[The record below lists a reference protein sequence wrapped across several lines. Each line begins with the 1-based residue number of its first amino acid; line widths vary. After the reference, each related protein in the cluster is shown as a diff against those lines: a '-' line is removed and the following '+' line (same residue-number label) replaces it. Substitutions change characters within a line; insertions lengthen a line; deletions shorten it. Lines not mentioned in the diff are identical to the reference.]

1 MILNAQD
8 MMVATSSEL
17 LMRTLC
23 FICDGEE
30 MERPSGPVQK
40 EARDRAKGGLT
51 CHPTW
56 RDLTPSCENW
66 SNLLVKA

>member
-17 LMRTLC
+17 LMRILC

-51 CHPTW
+51 
-56 RDLTPSCENW
+56 
-66 SNLLVKA
+66 